1 MNEMKFSGS
10 ERRKA
15 KRLRVNLSILFR
27 LDQSSKV
34 RMFVEEKEI
43 RATMV
48 DLSETG
54 LALLT
59 NVDMPDHALLAMKF
73 TLFRVEPD
81 DVSFY
86 GPIEIVGEVRY
97 RQQLTPQEFR
107 VGIVFS
113 RIEDADRQ
121 EIGQFVKATG

>member
-1 MNEMKFSGS
+1 MNEMKFSGA

-34 RMFVEEKEI
+34 RMFVEEQEI

-59 NVDMPDHALLAMKF
+59 NVDLPDRALLAMKF

-113 RIEDADRQ
+113 RIEDADKQ
-121 EIGQFVKATG
+121 EIGQFVKVTG

>member
-1 MNEMKFSGS
+1 MNDKNFAGS
-10 ERRKA
+10 ERRKST
-15 KRLRVNLSILFR
+15 RLRVNLSILFR

-34 RMFVEEKEI
+34 RMFVEEREI

-48 DLSETG
+48 DLSESG

-59 NVDMPDHALLAMKF
+59 NLDIPEHALLAMKF
-73 TLFRVEPD
+73 TLFRVETD

-86 GPIEIVGEVRY
+86 GPIEISGEVRY

-107 VGIVFS
+107 VGIVFV
-113 RIEDADRQ
+113 RIADADKQ
-121 EIGQFVKATG
+121 EISQFVKNTA